1 MVARTGASCWRAQRL
16 FLVAQWVKNPPAVQ
30 QTQVDMGSVHHWV
43 RKIPWR
49 RKWQTTPVFLP
60 GESHGQRSQ
69 LGYSPMQK
77 SWTWLSTHKQNSL
90 CNNVQVVDFSPSK
103 SSKEAGLQGE
113 LRFDQGSTNIAL
125 TLGPSSFSREQM
137 GWAAKKIKASRGP
150 EGRALS
156 ALDTSRVVNHF
167 WSFHSLPPLFPSLL
181 LSSPPSFS
189 FQSLCHPFSLS
200 PKTKKKYIMW
210 LKNFWGTLAYFPLG
224 SKYLW
229 NFFFYK
235 GNNPNPAFWRS

>member
-1 MVARTGASCWRAQRL
+1 MVSRTGASCWRAQRL
-16 FLVAQWVKNPPAVQ
+16 FLVAQCLKNPPAVQ

-43 RKIPWR
+43 GKIPWR

-60 GESHGQRSQ
+60 GESHGQRNQ

-90 CNNVQVVDFSPSK
+90 RNNVQVVDFSPSK
-103 SSKEAGLQGE
+103 SSKEAGLWGE
-113 LRFDQGSTNIAL
+113 LRFDQGRTNIAL

-137 GWAAKKIKASRGP
+137 GWAARKIKASRGP

-156 ALDTSRVVNHF
+156 ALDTSRVVNHA
-167 WSFHSLPPLFPSLL
+167 WSFHSPPPLFPSPL

-200 PKTKKKYIMW
+200 PKTKKTYIMW
-210 LKNFWGTLAYFPLG
+210 LKNFWGTRAYFPLG
-224 SKYLW
+224 STYLW
-229 NFFFYK
+229 IFFFYK